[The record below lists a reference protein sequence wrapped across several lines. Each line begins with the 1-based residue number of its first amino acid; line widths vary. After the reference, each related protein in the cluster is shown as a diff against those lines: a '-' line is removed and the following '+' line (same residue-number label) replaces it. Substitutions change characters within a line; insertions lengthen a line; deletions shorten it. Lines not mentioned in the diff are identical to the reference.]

1 MKNYLREQST
11 RQLLGNSLGIYRHH
25 FGLLF
30 LLYLVPTFPFNLWSN
45 YLAETTG
52 EAFNIGYYVSLPFEL
67 LPSLAIAVAISDICL
82 GNKPS
87 VKRSYARVWRCL
99 RHAFLTWL
107 VFFAGLALSFLLVV
121 IPGFVFYAFF
131 MFVFVITVVEQRTTP
146 AAFSRSKAL
155 GQGYYLRNLGV
166 VGLLLLFVF
175 VLMMAAF
182 LIWSAAML
190 ALPALADPW
199 PVSIAQA
206 LLVAVLVPPVYVGTV
221 LLYYDM
227 RVRKEAYDNTA
238 LTEDLMR

>member
-11 RQLLGNSLGIYRHH
+11 RQLLGNSLSIYRQH
-25 FGLLF
+25 FVLLF
-30 LLYLVPTFPFNLWSN
+30 LLYLVPTFPFNVWSN

-52 EAFNIGYYVSLPFEL
+52 EVLNLGYYVSLPFEL
-67 LPSLAIAVAISDICL
+67 VPALAIAVAISDICL

-87 VKRSYARVWRCL
+87 VGRSYARVWRCL

-107 VFFAGLALSFLLVV
+107 LFFTGLVVSFFLVV

-131 MFVFVITVVEQRTTP
+131 MFVFVITVVEQQATAT
-146 AAFSRSKAL
+146 AFARSKAL

-166 VGLLLLFVF
+166 VMLLLLFVF
-175 VLMMAAF
+175 VLMMVAF
-182 LIWSAAML
+182 AGWSSAML
-190 ALPALADPW
+190 ALPVLADPW
-199 PVSIAQA
+199 PISIAQA
-206 LLVAVLVPPVYVGTV
+206 VLVAVMVPPLYVGTV